1 MLAKSILRPQ
11 FSSNLI
17 NTQIKRLRQA
27 MDTIRQIQFESSV
40 SSAHDEFNENEPLIT
55 TTPDASTP
63 KKSAIVTDD
72 NLFDDFEKEVNKQFE
87 NDETILAGQSTP
99 SDQSLASFCS
109 AYSTNENNTFTS
121 PEKSIST

>member
-1 MLAKSILRPQ
+1 MLAKTILRPQ
-11 FSSNLI
+11 YSSNLM

-27 MDTIRQIQFESSV
+27 MDTIRHIQFESSV
-40 SSAHDEFNENEPLIT
+40 TSAYDEFNDHDP

-63 KKSAIVTDD
+63 KKPTITDED
-72 NLFDDFEKEVNKQFE
+72 NLLNDLEKEVNDQFAD
-87 NDETILAGQSTP
+87 DETILPGQSTP
-99 SDQSLASFCS
+99 SDQSLASFQS